1 MKVLSRLNKIEA
13 LTDKQFDELLDN
25 LQEVKNEVDSLDDE
39 INGGFRLDKNIIL
52 KQAVKI
58 GVSVNRLKKLV
69 DKYVEASSSEPLD
82 ENFGKP
88 CEVGIHFDLE
98 KVNFDDLY
106 KIEEL
111 LHKNGIDFDTGA
123 GMGERDWEWDWSLEG
138 PVRVTFRR
146 LKPEE
151 KRNKEETV
159 SAFKVL
165 SKLVK
170 KGK

>member
-13 LTDKQFDELLDN
+13 STGKQF
-25 LQEVKNEVDSLDDE
+25 
-39 INGGFRLDKNIIL
+39 
-52 KQAVKI
+52 
-58 GVSVNRLKKLV
+58 
-69 DKYVEASSSEPLD
+69 DKYVEASPSENVD

-111 LHKNGIDFDTGA
+111 LSKNGIDFDTGV
-123 GMGERDWEWDWSLEG
+123 GMGERDWEWDWSLKG

-151 KRNKEETV
+151 KRNKKETV

-165 SKLVK
+165 SNLVK
-170 KGK
+170 KAK